1 MQVSVEN
8 TADLQRRM
16 TITLDDANIQ
26 QQVEQRLSAL
36 RPNVKKAG
44 FRKGKVPMK
53 MVAQMHGASTKQE
66 IIDKVIQESMQ
77 EAFLQEK
84 ITPAGRP
91 KLETIDEEG
100 LIFSYVISYEV
111 FPEVNTIEL
120 KDISADKVTA
130 TVTDDDVT
138 DMITTLREQRAE
150 WEVVERASQTTDR
163 VTIDFVGKID
173 GEIFEGGEG
182 KEVPVVI
189 GAGAMLPDFES
200 QLTPV
205 VAGQSLTIEV
215 RFPED
220 YQAENLQGKMAM
232 FDIAVHQV
240 EQKNLPIL
248 DDAFAAQCGVQNGL
262 SNLNDEVKNN
272 MVRELD
278 NALKQK
284 NKQAVMEQLADKN
297 NLLLPEVAVDRE
309 AEHLMNQAKN
319 NLQQQGVDIKNIPFT
334 IDSFKDSAKQ
344 RVTLSLLI
352 GKIIEDNNIEADD
365 ESVKVVIDTIA
376 GSYENAD
383 NVVDYYMNDPQK
395 LSEVKMMVVEDK
407 VVDWLYQQ
415 IEVNTV
421 NATFSE
427 VMNRNNVA

>member
-36 RPNVKKAG
+36 RPNVKIAG

-53 MVAQMHGASTKQE
+53 MVAQMHGASIKQE
-66 IIDKVIQESMQ
+66 VIDKVIQESMQ

-91 KLETIDEEG
+91 KLETINEEG

-130 TVTDDDVT
+130 TVTDDDVN

-200 QLTPV
+200 QLTGV
-205 VAGQSLTIEV
+205 VASQSLTIEV
-215 RFPED
+215 QFPDD

-232 FDIAVHQV
+232 FDITVNQV

-284 NKQAVMEQLADKN
+284 NKQAVMEQLAAKN
-297 NLLLPEVAVDRE
+297 SLLLPEVAVDRE

>member
-36 RPNVKKAG
+36 RPNVKIAG

-53 MVAQMHGASTKQE
+53 MVAQMHGASIKQE
-66 IIDKVIQESMQ
+66 VIDKVIQESMQ

-200 QLTPV
+200 QLTGV

-215 RFPED
+215 QFPDD

-232 FDIAVHQV
+232 FDITVNQV

-365 ESVKVVIDTIA
+365 ESVKIAIDTIA

>member
-36 RPNVKKAG
+36 RPNVKIAG

-352 GKIIEDNNIEADD
+352 GKIIEDNSIEADD
-365 ESVKVVIDTIA
+365 ESVKIAIDTIA

>member
-352 GKIIEDNNIEADD
+352 GKIIEDNSIEADD
-365 ESVKVVIDTIA
+365 ESVKIAIDTIA

>member
-36 RPNVKKAG
+36 RPNVKIAG

-53 MVAQMHGASTKQE
+53 MVAQMHGASIKQE
-66 IIDKVIQESMQ
+66 VIDKVIQESMQ

-91 KLETIDEEG
+91 KLETINEEG

-120 KDISADKVTA
+120 QDISADKVTA
-130 TVTDDDVT
+130 TVADDDVN

-200 QLTPV
+200 QLTGV
-205 VAGQSLTIEV
+205 VASQSLTIEV
-215 RFPED
+215 QFPDD

-232 FDIAVHQV
+232 FDITVNQV

-284 NKQAVMEQLADKN
+284 NKQAVMEQLAAKN
-297 NLLLPEVAVDRE
+297 SLLLPEVAVDRE

>member
-130 TVTDDDVT
+130 TVTDDDVN

>member
-36 RPNVKKAG
+36 RPNVKIAG

-284 NKQAVMEQLADKN
+284 NKQAVMEQLAAKN
-297 NLLLPEVAVDRE
+297 SLLLPEVAVDRE

-352 GKIIEDNNIEADD
+352 GKIIEDNSIEADD